1 MCCED
6 QTMRWTIYQ
15 HLDIYPEHTLS
26 LVCCRHTCHCTYCA
40 CWKCFRITSSISTTI
55 SAVSERIW
63 HAVGKWYMNLFMG
76 TVGRGISRQDHGNI
90 TRKRARAPE
99 SKAFPHHEVPIQRY
113 RQKRSG
119 WRHVSV
125 IRAHCITLSAHTS
138 MSSIHS
144 IDFLDWLRSV
154 LSWSWSNH
162 LEQRERAC

>member
-1 MCCED
+1 MLWGSNHAMD
-6 QTMRWTIYQ
+6 DLSTSRHIPRA
-15 HLDIYPEHTLS
+15 LLS
-26 LVCCRHTCHCTYCA
+26 LVFAGTHVIVLTAHA
-40 CWKCFRITSSISTTI
+40 G
-55 SAVSERIW
+55 SAAASPVRFLPPSPLFLNASDTQCVSKW
-63 HAVGKWYMNLFMG
+63 HMDLFMG
-76 TVGRGISRQDHGNI
+76 TVGRGISRQDHDNI

-162 LEQRERAC
+162 LKQRERAC